1 MVSEFGAVSL
11 IPPLLAIVLAI
22 ITRKPILALFLGVWS
37 GGVIYSGGL
46 GIVQTFTW
54 VAQSIAPPDGS
65 VFHAQIL
72 IFTLLLGAGV
82 TFIWRTGGSLAITR
96 FATKRLDSQRKA
108 GLMAWLLG
116 LVWFFDDYANTAVV
130 GSSMRDIT
138 DELRI
143 SREKLS
149 YIVDSTAAPVATFG
163 ISSWVAYQI
172 SMVQE
177 GYQQA
182 GITGGEGGVP
192 TAFVAFLQSIPFNM
206 YCLFAIAMV
215 FIIVVTG
222 RDFGEMLDAEHR
234 SWQTGNVLREGAVP
248 LQSIEEN
255 LGEPNGDNPQLRMF
269 IVPVLVLVA
278 VAITGAVWTGYA
290 PDRTLIQIAG
300 NADFASALVWGSFAM
315 VVAAMALARISDVL
329 SLDECM
335 DSLVDGFSIML
346 TAVTILVLAWSISLT
361 TSALGTGEFVTGIA
375 QGIVTPTLLPL
386 VILFASAFIA
396 FSTGT
401 SWGTMAIVT
410 PVAIPLAWGIGG
422 QSPELIPVA
431 VGTVFSGA
439 IFGDHTSPISDT
451 TILSSTFTGADH
463 IDHVRTQL
471 YYAVTVV
478 FVASVLLL
486 AYGMTGITPLALLP
500 VGLVLLVALV
510 YGLSELDAQR
520 KGLSPQ
526 AARRTRQESDV
537 ADD

>member
-1 MVSEFGAVSL
+1 MVSEFGGLSL
-11 IPPLLAIVLAI
+11 VPPLLAIVLAI
-22 ITRKPILALFLGVWS
+22 VTRKPILALFLGVWS

-46 GIVQTFTW
+46 GVVQTFTW
-54 VAQSIAPPDGS
+54 VAESIGDD

-108 GLMAWLLG
+108 GLMAWVLG

-215 FIIVVTG
+215 FIVVVTG

-234 SWQTGNVLREGAVP
+234 SWQTGNVLREDAVP

-255 LGEPNGDNPQLRMF
+255 LGEPNGDDPQLRMF
-269 IVPVLVLVA
+269 VLPVLALII

-290 PDRTLIQIAG
+290 PDRSLVGIAG
-300 NADFASALVWGSFAM
+300 NADFASALVWGSFFMVVTAM
-315 VVAAMALARISDVL
+315 VLALVSDVL
-329 SLDECM
+329 TLDECM

-431 VGTVFSGA
+431 IGTVFSGA

-471 YYAVTVV
+471 YYAVTVM
-478 FVASVLLL
+478 FVAGSLLL
-486 AYGMTGITPLALLP
+486 IYGMTGVTPLVLLP

-510 YGLSELDAQR
+510 YGLSEIDAQR
-520 KGLSPQ
+520 KGISPQ
-526 AARRTRQESDV
+526 AARRSRQERDV